1 MEQVRDVISKGSS
14 VDQLQYELKVL
25 TKEDRQ
31 SLLDTASV
39 HDVSTVI
46 PPSEVLAMKSDCL
59 SHGANSEVRMNDS
72 VYIMRSHHTYNRWM
86 REWKISFSTEY
97 NNCLIR
103 MIGKTDTLTFL
114 AYEGSDTKTNLNVA
128 LGRYQLQIKE
138 LQKCKWRYIKYADL
152 IKV

>member
-46 PPSEVLAMKSDCL
+46 PPSEVLAMKSDL
-59 SHGANSEVRMNDS
+59 SITWSKLR
-72 VYIMRSHHTYNRWM
+72 ILRR
-86 REWKISFSTEY
+86 
-97 NNCLIR
+97 
-103 MIGKTDTLTFL
+103 
-114 AYEGSDTKTNLNVA
+114 
-128 LGRYQLQIKE
+128 
-138 LQKCKWRYIKYADL
+138 
-152 IKV
+152 